1 MIPPMLQVDIN
12 TKEIERLAGGQALK
26 QLRFAAAVSL
36 TQTAREARDSIR
48 ASMPSRFTIRRQWVV
63 QGIRYTPASKDTLTA
78 TVYSK
83 DPFMGRQ
90 ETGGTKTGSPSGG
103 NFTGASLQQN
113 KGKRVRPAMGR
124 VAVPTDNVLR
134 SKSEIIRKSELPSGL
149 GERGFVIGN
158 PGETQFLA
166 KRFAKGKRAGLQIL
180 YVLKRSTQIKPRL
193 ELREITEKVFTR
205 RFGKIFS
212 EQLAKAIS
220 NSNK

>member
-1 MIPPMLQVDIN
+1 MIRVDIN
-12 TKEIERLAGGQALK
+12 TKEIERLAGSEALK

-36 TQTAREARDSIR
+36 TMAAREARDSVR

-63 QGIRYTPASKDTLTA
+63 QGIRYTPASKDTLEA
-78 TVYSK
+78 MVFSK

-90 ETGGTKTGSPSGG
+90 ETGGIKTGSPSGG
-103 NFTGASLQQN
+103 NFTGANLQQN

-124 VAVPTDNVLR
+124 VAVPTDKVLR

-149 GERGFVIGN
+149 GERGFVIGK
-158 PGETQFLA
+158 PGDTQFLA

-193 ELREITEKVFTR
+193 GLREITEKVVSR
-205 RFGKIFS
+205 RFMKIFS
-212 EQLAKAIS
+212 DQLEKAIL
-220 NSNK
+220 NRKK

>member
-1 MIPPMLQVDIN
+1 MLQVDIN
-12 TKEIERLAGGQALK
+12 TKEIERLAGSQALK

-48 ASMPSRFTIRRQWVV
+48 ASMRPPKFTIRRQWVV

-124 VAVPTDNVLR
+124 VAVPTDKVLR

-149 GERGFVIGN
+149 GERAFVIGKA
-158 PGETQFLA
+158 GETQFLA

-193 ELREITEKVFTR
+193 GLREITEKVFTR

-212 EQLAKAIS
+212 EQLAKAIA